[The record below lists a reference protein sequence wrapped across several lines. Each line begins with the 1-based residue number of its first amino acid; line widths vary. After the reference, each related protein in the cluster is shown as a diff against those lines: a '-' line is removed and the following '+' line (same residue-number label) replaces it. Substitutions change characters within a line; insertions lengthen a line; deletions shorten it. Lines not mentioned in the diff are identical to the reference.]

1 MLAPAP
7 KSNVGTTAPRGLSQ
21 VTQPATP
28 LGWRHSGSLSGT
40 PDNPRGESCSRAP
53 RLCTPGQKC
62 RKATPRSGACR
73 GRSMTDVQPCV
84 SILAPCPDTRRR
96 GSTRFRG
103 LPWVTGWQKEL
114 EKPRL
119 GETNQQ
125 SGQTLGPWGPHHY
138 PWRWEHHRTLR
149 VTFPGVWGSVEVTR
163 RLTAKGACSPSPA
176 QVWAS
181 PPRAARLMTSQGN
194 EKWQDT

>member
-1 MLAPAP
+1 MLP
-7 KSNVGTTAPRGLSQ
+7 SVRVSCGTDAGTPPQEQHGYHRPRGLSQ

-40 PDNPRGESCSRAP
+40 PDNPHGESCSRAP

-62 RKATPRSGACR
+62 KKATPRSGACR
-73 GRSMTDVQPCV
+73 RRSMTDVQPCV

-114 EKPRL
+114 EKPQRL

-125 SGQTLGPWGPHHY
+125 SGQIRWATGASQDITCNLPWSLGLRGSDPAADGQGSLHTLTCTGMGQP
-138 PWRWEHHRTLR
+138 
-149 VTFPGVWGSVEVTR
+149 
-163 RLTAKGACSPSPA
+163 SPSGPA
-176 QVWAS
+176 HDKSGQ
-181 PPRAARLMTSQGN
+181 
-194 EKWQDT
+194 